1 MNRMNRK
8 TPTYNRSTAAGY
20 FISMS
25 RWCRDNG
32 SYGFSDKTITFIY
45 ATQLQELEFAT
56 LDTPKQV
63 QELSTKLSHI
73 YHANLV
79 MLWSNIITNNSIL
92 KKLQQS
98 VRQSNTQLENG

>member
-1 MNRMNRK
+1 MMQRQR
-8 TPTYNRSTAAGY
+8 
-20 FISMS
+20 
-25 RWCRDNG
+25 

-45 ATQLQELEFAT
+45 ATQLQKLEFAR
-56 LDTPKQV
+56 LDTPKQE

-79 MLWSNIITNNSIL
+79 MLWPNIITNNSIL